1 MQADQLAGLLG
12 GRETATNKAIPI
24 SAMAIRIS
32 VTTSM
37 AALAIVLIESREI
50 VRTHE
55 CEDDG

>member
-12 GRETATNKAIPI
+12 GRETATSKAIPI

-37 AALAIVLIESREI
+37 AELTVVLIESREV
-50 VRTHE
+50 VRTNE
-55 CEDDG
+55 CEDHG

>member
-12 GRETATNKAIPI
+12 GRETATNRAIPI

-32 VTTSM
+32 VITSI
-37 AALAIVLIESREI
+37 AGLAIVLVESREV

-55 CEDDG
+55 CKDDG